1 MARQANPAL
10 LAPKEI
16 TPELEAVV
24 GKGPMPRG
32 QVTKKL
38 WEYIK
43 GNKLQDPQKGRIIH
57 PDALLA
63 AVLGS
68 KEAIDML
75 QMTGKI
81 SKHIL
86 K

>member
-1 MARQANPAL
+1 MARKANPAL

-32 QVTKKL
+32 EIVKQL
-38 WEYIK
+38 WVYIK
-43 GNKLQDPQKGRIIH
+43 AHGLNAGRIIT
-57 PDALLA
+57 PDATLA

-68 KEAIDML
+68 KEPIDML
-75 QMTGKI
+75 KMTGLV
-81 SKHIL
+81 SKHI
-86 K
+86 KK